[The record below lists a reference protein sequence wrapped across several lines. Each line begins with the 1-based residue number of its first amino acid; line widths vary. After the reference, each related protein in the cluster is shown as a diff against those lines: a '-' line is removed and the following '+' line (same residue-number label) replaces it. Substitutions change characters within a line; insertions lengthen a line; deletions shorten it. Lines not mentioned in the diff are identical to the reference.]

1 MHPTGDS
8 GLLTAT
14 LSRES
19 IHPCSQHLNLIYTH
33 NYNYN
38 YIYIYT
44 ILWYTSTAYS
54 VQNCSLPGETKFLK
68 KKMEKK
74 KKNKAS
80 GWVHDA
86 TLTLGSRA
94 QSPPVGP
101 WR

>member
-54 VQNCSLPGETKFLK
+54 VQTVPSPEKQNLK
-68 KKMEKK
+68 KNEKE
-74 KKNKAS
+74 KNKAS

-86 TLTLGSRA
+86 TQTLGSRA
-94 QSPPVGP
+94 QSPPVGL